1 MSFRCTSCF
10 KDFLLSS
17 NKAMKIHRFCDCVVL
32 VFLFLP
38 LLVTLEFL
46 TFYFPARH
54 RVFSVLWI
62 IDLGR
67 SETLLNAT
75 GVGGRNT
82 VYFAFCTCH

>member
-1 MSFRCTSCF
+1 MHFVLQRFPSVLEQAYEDTC
-10 KDFLLSS
+10 
-17 NKAMKIHRFCDCVVL
+17 FCDCVVL

-46 TFYFPARH
+46 AFYFPARH

-62 IDLGR
+62 IILGR

-82 VYFAFCTCH
+82 EYFAFCTCH